1 MQRLERKETKANPL
15 VLEKRALGR
24 NLEILGRERNAEVE
38 IMHYKL
44 SRIEVMRRKNTLVM
58 GISVRNIRQTS
69 EQDSGVM

>member
-1 MQRLERKETKANPL
+1 MQRLERKVTKANLL

>member
-1 MQRLERKETKANPL
+1 MQRLERKVTKANPL